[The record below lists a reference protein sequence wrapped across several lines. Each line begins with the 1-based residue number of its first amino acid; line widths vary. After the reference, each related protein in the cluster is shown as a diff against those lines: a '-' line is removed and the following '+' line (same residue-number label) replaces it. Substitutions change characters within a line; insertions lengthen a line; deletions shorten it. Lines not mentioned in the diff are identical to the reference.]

1 MKPPGRAI
9 SHDSIEPAEATRLL
23 REIAQS
29 GHRLAADLACLAR
42 ASPAGVPDYGE
53 RLRTLHRE
61 VLAFEADIATAVDRN
76 AADQIARLPRPA
88 GKLMLNLG
96 SGFESLEG
104 WVSLDAQ
111 GGDGA
116 VNLLRPLPFERNSVD
131 FVYLAHVLEHFYFPS
146 EALGLLRE
154 IRRVLKSGG
163 VLRIVVPDIRQC
175 LLAYAAGD
183 REFFTRRDEAL
194 FGKPRNVSLLR
205 YFLQYAGAWHG
216 PDGQMVAHK
225 YAYDLETL
233 TELLTIARFEPV
245 PSGYML
251 SDFPELR
258 VDASSRSARAEV
270 DGRKLSLFMDA
281 VVPDKSGGA

>member
-1 MKPPGRAI
+1 MESPDGAI
-9 SHDSIEPAEATRLL
+9 IEPAEATRLL

-29 GHRLAADLACLAR
+29 GHRLAADLACLGR
-42 ASPAGVPDYGE
+42 ASSAEVPAYGE
-53 RLRTLHRE
+53 QLRSLHRE
-61 VLAFEADIATAVDRN
+61 VLAFEADVAAAVERNTA
-76 AADQIARLPRPA
+76 AQIARLPRPA

-111 GGDGA
+111 GGDA
-116 VNLLRPLPFERNSVD
+116 ALNLLRPLPFAKDSVD
-131 FVYLAHVLEHFYFPS
+131 FVYLAHVLEHFYFPT
-146 EALGLLRE
+146 EALSLLEE
-154 IRRVLKSGG
+154 IRRVLKPGG
-163 VLRIVVPDIRQC
+163 VLRVVVPDIRQC
-175 LLAYAAGD
+175 LLAYASGD
-183 REFFTRRDEAL
+183 RDFFMRRDEAL

-216 PDGQMVAHK
+216 PDGQMIAHK

-245 PSGYML
+245 PSGYMA
-251 SDFPELR
+251 SEFPELR
-258 VDASSRSARAEV
+258 IDASSRSARAEV

-281 VVPDKSGGA
+281 VVPAKAAP